1 MSADIRLDI
10 TNRRRER
17 LRIGGHAQGLTLP
30 EKREA
35 PLVPFDGDSLIIC
48 EIKRKSPSKGEIA
61 AGLDPVVQAGIY
73 FDAGVRRVS
82 ILTEEEAF
90 GGSLADLVAVKKAFP
105 RLSVLR
111 KDFLV
116 DLEDVKT
123 SWRAGADA
131 FLLIASLL
139 DAATLKAM
147 HDLGLSLGMTPLVEL
162 HDEED
167 AAKIRPFKPALT
179 GINSRNLKDFR
190 IDPLRPLKV
199 RTLIDWPCK
208 VLYESGIL
216 KEEDALFASGTGFDG
231 VLVGEGAVKNPA
243 LIPGLIRAYTTR
255 KQEAADRYRFW
266 QRLYRRY
273 RFERPLVKVC
283 GLTRRDDARLAADL
297 GADALG
303 FILADSPRRITADG
317 KLLER
322 LHDFRDINL
331 PKIGVV
337 VLKEGQEPN
346 AEHRRLLAEGMLD
359 ALQFHGAE
367 SPETVTRFSGY
378 KALSV
383 RDALSLEKLT
393 EFTGPAVLIDAFS
406 PDAAG
411 GTGKRIDDTLV
422 TAAAAKREL
431 WLAGGLN
438 PDNISGI
445 ITQHKP
451 GLVDVSSGLESA
463 PGIKDPALM
472 KAWFKEIQGL

>member
-1 MSADIRLDI
+1 MSTDIRLDI

-17 LRIGGHAQGLTLP
+17 IKAEGYAQGLTLP

-35 PLVPFDGDSLIIC
+35 PLVPFDPQPLIIC
-48 EIKRKSPSKGEIA
+48 EIKRKSPSKGDIA

-82 ILTEEEAF
+82 VLTEEEAF

-105 RLSVLR
+105 QLSVLR
-111 KDFLV
+111 KDFLI

-167 AAKIRPFKPALT
+167 AAKLRGFKPKLT

-199 RTLIDWPCK
+199 RTLIDWPCR
-208 VLYESGIL
+208 VVYESGIL
-216 KEEDALFASGTGFDG
+216 KEEDALFASGTGFNG

-243 LIPGLIRAYTTR
+243 LIPGLFRAYNER
-255 KQEAADRYRFW
+255 KTEAADRYRFW
-266 QRLYRRY
+266 QKLYS
-273 RFERPLVKVC
+273 RFRFDRPLVKTC
-283 GLTRRDDARLAADL
+283 GLTRREDALLAEQL
-297 GADALG
+297 GTDALG

-322 LHDFRDINL
+322 LHDFNDITL

-337 VLKEGQEPN
+337 VLKEGQEPT

-367 SPETVTRFSGY
+367 SPELVSRFSGY
-378 KALSV
+378 KGLPV
-383 RDALSLEKLT
+383 KDALSLERLA
-393 EFTGPAVLIDAFS
+393 EYTGPAVLIDAFS
-406 PDAAG
+406 ADAAG

-422 TAAAAKREL
+422 EAAAAKREL

-438 PDNISGI
+438 PLNISGI
-445 ITQHKP
+445 IKKHKP
-451 GLVDVSSGLESA
+451 GLVDVSSGLERA

-472 KAWFKEIQGL
+472 HAWFKEIQGQ